1 MRIPRENT
9 PADRLACVIVNR
21 GAELRS
27 QRSHPTTF
35 DVMEYAD
42 VRDALR
48 APLDV
53 ELLKA
58 ALKAVE
64 LGQTASQL
72 RIELAE
78 ARTKVR

>member
-53 ELLKA
+53 ELLEFAIKTITKDVK
-58 ALKAVE
+58 L
-64 LGQTASQL
+64 LDL
-72 RIELAE
+72 RAELAE
-78 ARTKVR
+78 AKAKIR